1 MPFLHGSLPAQTSSQ
16 PQSQPQ
22 TEVSDKDQELENAP
36 PSSENSNVENIPRPL
51 SPTKLTPI
59 VHSPL
64 RYQSD
69 ADLEALRRKLA
80 NAPRPLKK
88 RSSITEPEGPSGPNI
103 QKLLYQRFNTLAGGI
118 ESAPFYQPSNPQDF
132 IGILADVDN
141 GNASTNGNIEEPIS
155 VQPTVPLPDEPPP
168 PSSDANDNELPS
180 PATEELISTETT
192 NQTSETTED
201 NNNNPAIVPSTEQSP
216 SPTPEVSSPV
226 EDEAPVPPALPP
238 PLPPVS
244 NKAKR
249 QFCELQN

>member
-1 MPFLHGSLPAQTSSQ
+1 MRTALHCFPSFFSSVYGKPVLQSGSTSPSPLPFLHGSLPAQSPSQ

-22 TEVSDKDQELENAP
+22 TEVTEKDQELENAP
-36 PSSENSNVENIPRPL
+36 PPSENSNVENIPRPL

-118 ESAPFYQPSNPQDF
+118 ESAPFYQPGNPQDF
-132 IGILADVDN
+132 IGNLADVEDRK
-141 GNASTNGNIEEPIS
+141 S
-155 VQPTVPLPDEPPP
+155 VV
-168 PSSDANDNELPS
+168 
-180 PATEELISTETT
+180 
-192 NQTSETTED
+192 
-201 NNNNPAIVPSTEQSP
+201 
-216 SPTPEVSSPV
+216 
-226 EDEAPVPPALPP
+226 
-238 PLPPVS
+238 
-244 NKAKR
+244 
-249 QFCELQN
+249 